1 MKLRLFFIIFL
12 IPVYGI
18 GPSATFANASP
29 VSLTPVEKYSYCTV
43 YGETGHEVGVVG
55 EDWAL
60 TFDAPEEKFSGNLK
74 TQNVHFYRGP
84 DMYKYIGRSAGP
96 RRPPIPD
103 TDSYL
108 QKELEG
114 INVEVIR
121 IKIFDKV
128 NGPIAV
134 LVNDFKVNG
143 QQFRVA
149 GRATMNCFAPL
160 P

>member
-1 MKLRLFFIIFL
+1 MSVCGVNL
-12 IPVYGI
+12 
-18 GPSATFANASP
+18 SAAFADASP
-29 VSLTPVEKYSYCTV
+29 VALTPVEKYSYCTV
-43 YGETGHEVGVVG
+43 YGETGHSLGLVG

-60 TFDAPEEKFSGNLK
+60 TFDAPEEQFSGNVK

-84 DMYKYIGRSAGP
+84 GISKYIGRPAGP

-103 TDSYL
+103 TDAYL
-108 QKELEG
+108 QIALEG

-121 IKIFDKV
+121 IKIYDKV

-134 LVNDFKVNG
+134 LVDDFKVNG
-143 QQFRVA
+143 QQFHIA
-149 GRATMNCFAPL
+149 DRAMTNCFAPS